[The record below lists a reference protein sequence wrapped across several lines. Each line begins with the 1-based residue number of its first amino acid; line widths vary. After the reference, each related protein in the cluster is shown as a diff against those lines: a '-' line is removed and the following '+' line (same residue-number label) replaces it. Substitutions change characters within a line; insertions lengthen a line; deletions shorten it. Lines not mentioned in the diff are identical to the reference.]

1 MLLYVSDLYIKFI
14 KIKLII
20 NFVAYYFFSR
30 SESSISFYIIMLI
43 LYTNPDKFF
52 TKTQIFDK
60 LIENLNIN
68 KTIINREFKFK
79 FMIVLNQLDKY
90 DVKVTNNSISL
101 SNEINTDILPLISTT
116 ELPTMEDVSEYI
128 IENNLLEIANYNSLP
143 YDLIRGN
150 KFLMIEK
157 MLENDENILFFI
169 TKNETN
175 KSALKFIKSHQI
187 TNIFIEKLYDKILE
201 LSIKLEKISERITKI
216 EKNNNNNNKLTIY
229 NYLSI
234 VNAIIMFIW
243 ICLIYYTS
251 WIFKMSFF

>member
-1 MLLYVSDLYIKFI
+1 M
-14 KIKLII
+14 
-20 NFVAYYFFSR
+20 
-30 SESSISFYIIMLI
+30 SSLDNISYNDIENKVMLI
-43 LYTNPDKFF
+43 LYTKPNKFF
-52 TKTQIFDK
+52 SKSEIFDK
-60 LIENLNIN
+60 LVDNLNLN
-68 KTIINREFKFK
+68 KTLINREFKFK

-90 DVKVTNNSISL
+90 DVKITNNSISL
-101 SNEINTDILPLISTT
+101 SNEISTDILPLISTT

-187 TNIFIEKLYDKILE
+187 TNIFIEKLYDKVLE
-201 LSIKLEKISERITKI
+201 LSTKLEKISERITKI

-251 WIFKMSFF
+251 